1 MSSFNSSS
9 VRNRLRGDD
18 GLAQG
23 RRRREDISVV
33 RKQRRR
39 LVLLRRQFP
48 KKSRADCSAFFTLIA
63 QLDLNAGAGQQL
75 GEIVETSSRQRHMVW
90 KQLGAGNPE
99 EAAAILQAAFVST
112 SRAMRSPISRSA
124 TASS

>member
-1 MSSFNSSS
+1 
-9 VRNRLRGDD
+9 
-18 GLAQG
+18 
-23 RRRREDISVV
+23 
-33 RKQRRR
+33 
-39 LVLLRRQFP
+39 
-48 KKSRADCSAFFTLIA
+48 
-63 QLDLNAGAGQQL
+63 
-75 GEIVETSSRQRHMVW
+75 MVW